1 MNHLIKLCITTG
13 LGLLLSANLHAGSY
27 KWTDK
32 DGNVHYGSRPP
43 AGSQYEKMK
52 IDKAPRSSGQT
63 APKTPATETDKASQ
77 TIESEA
83 AKNAEIRKQN
93 CKAAKNNLKLY
104 QVHRY
109 IKGADGKV
117 RKLSDSEREA
127 KIKTAEGHIRQFCD

>member
-1 MNHLIKLCITTG
+1 MNHLIKLCIMTG
-13 LGLLLSANLHAGSY
+13 LGLLLSASLQAGSY
-27 KWTDK
+27 KWTDEE
-32 DGNVHYGSRPP
+32 GNVHYGSRPP

-52 IDKAPRSSGQT
+52 IDKAPRPSQT
-63 APKTPATETDKASQ
+63 APKTSAAKTDKASQ